1 MQVTKRIL
9 VLLTATTACLASVEV
24 IAQDSIANSRIQNQE
39 FYKGLIIPA
48 ALVGTGLLIK
58 SDNQGLDIAIRN
70 RRNESIPD
78 FKKHADDYLQY
89 FPIAAVYGLN
99 AFGIKGKNNVG
110 NSMAMLI
117 KSELLMLAITQPL
130 KRWTNV
136 VRPDGSTDN
145 SFPSGHTAQA
155 FVAATFLHK
164 EFGDK
169 SIWYSVGGYTCATAV
184 GAMRILNNRHWLSD
198 VLAGAGIGILST
210 NLVYYTHRYKWSKK
224 SRHAVVMPTYGAGP
238 GFYICYNFK

>member
-1 MQVTKRIL
+1 MQLTKRIL
-9 VLLTATTACLASVEV
+9 VLLIATACLASVEV
-24 IAQDSIANSRIQNQE
+24 IGQESIANSRIQKKE
-39 FYKGLIIPA
+39 FYKSLVIPA

-58 SDNQGLDIAIRN
+58 SDNGLNIAIRN
-70 RRNESIPD
+70 RRNESVPD
-78 FKKHADDYLQY
+78 FKTHADDYLQY

-99 AFGIKGKNNVG
+99 ACGVKGKNNVG

-169 SIWYSVGGYTCATAV
+169 SIWYSVGAYTCATTI

-198 VLAGAGIGILST
+198 VLAGAGMGILST

-224 SRHAVVMPTYGAGP
+224 SGRTVFMPTYGAGP
-238 GFYICYNFK
+238 GLYLRYNFR